1 MSASSEHKNMSS
13 KRSGVNHHTFSTEYT
28 GKIDAVHK
36 KVEVNAFPPLGEK
49 HTLFVI
55 GGQDNFKYFIET
67 SQYRSKKTEKTKRK
81 TTVLAEGG
89 AVTLHLKATLRKDGI
104 DMKDIKSVREFI
116 VGMGAVPA
124 ASEVKT
130 VDDYK
135 KFFIYHY
142 LCKQA
147 TQMASS
153 DVTDEQDYT
162 ITKETEKPIYPKGY
176 KHNIPPKYR
185 WKKGDNNELKVL
197 YEFSDHSVV
206 ALRDKTIVLKGEMQ
220 SGKTR
225 WMITRSLMD
234 VYAQKTAIVILRE
247 LSGDQM
253 QLLARIKS
261 LNDHYIKVAKEAFD
275 DMEVG
280 NMVEIVEDVHKL
292 AKSSVIE
299 QCAIMSGRT
308 PKFIACIS
316 HESPLNKLVDMVR
329 VTERPQYSM
338 YIDESDYV
346 DIGNSAGGKTGKSRA
361 LHVLKTCAY
370 RVTMVSATI
379 IENIYHNDVRP
390 ENMFW
395 LQPPPCYKSVRQFEF
410 KACPELLNF
419 SQEKAADFFKT
430 DPGLE
435 EHMRNLSTQ
444 PLYQDATG
452 REMPPIHLFNLG
464 TTIDAQKLVQKKLV
478 DMYPEIASIVYNG
491 EGICFYSR
499 HFVDKCIT
507 INKKMKKD
515 GKIHTGKITMAEIL
529 GFCESQGC
537 RFFPRIAIFSGKLA
551 GRGISYVSEKMVDG
565 IGWHVNT
572 LRLAF
577 SKTGSNSSLLQAI
590 GRLCGCFNDNIPLT
604 LCMDQ
609 PTCDAAWTAYQQ
621 QEKLLP
627 RARSLAMECGGMMKT
642 ALMRQPISLEQR
654 GIRDISSTVKRTAFE
669 NIVSEDKA
677 ETWDARPGASV
688 VTDEVEEK
696 AKPSDINSGDDL
708 RLIVPGMITHG
719 TLLERV
725 YNAAVSAVLEEA
737 GTGVW
742 VNRTKVTHAL
752 KGISTPDGIRGHLR
766 CIYQTRYTMDN
777 IDGKQGLFMRKR
789 DNIVQLMVN

>member
-1 MSASSEHKNMSS
+1 MS
-13 KRSGVNHHTFSTEYT
+13 SGVNHHTLSTEYT
-28 GKIDAVHK
+28 GKIDAAHK

-55 GGQDNFKYFIET
+55 GGQDNFNYFIET
-67 SQYRSKKTEKTKRK
+67 SQYRSKKTKKTKRK
-81 TTVLAEGG
+81 TTALAESG

-104 DMKDIKSVREFI
+104 DIKSVREFI

-124 ASEVKT
+124 AGEVKT

-135 KFFIYHY
+135 KFFIYHN

-147 TQMASS
+147 TQMTSS
-153 DVTDEQDYT
+153 DVTDADLGDRL
-162 ITKETEKPIYPKGY
+162 KGY

-185 WKKGDNNELKVL
+185 WKKGEDFNELKV
-197 YEFSDHSVV
+197 YEFRDHSVV

-261 LNDHYIKVAKEAFD
+261 LNDHYIKVAKEDFG
-275 DMEVG
+275 MEVG

-292 AKSSVIE
+292 AKSSVRK

-316 HESPLNKLVDMVR
+316 NMSPLNKLVDMVR

-346 DIGNSAGGKTGKSRA
+346 DMGNSAKRSTGKSRA

-410 KACPELLNF
+410 KACSELLEF

-452 REMPPIHLFNLG
+452 CKMPPIHLFNLG
-464 TTIDAQKLVQKKLV
+464 TTVDAQKLVQQNLV
-478 DMYPEIASIVYNG
+478 EMYPEIASIVYNG
-491 EGICFYSR
+491 DGIYFYSP
-499 HFVDKCIT
+499 HFVDERIIIKE
-507 INKKMKKD
+507 KMKKN

-537 RFFPRIAIFSGKLA
+537 RVFPRIAIFSGKLA
-551 GRGISYVSEKMVDG
+551 GRGISYVSEKMVNG

-577 SKTGSNSSLLQAI
+577 AKSGSNASLLQAI
-590 GRLCGCFNDNIPLT
+590 GRLCGCFNDTIPLT
-604 LCMDQ
+604 LWMDQ
-609 PTCDAAWTAYQQ
+609 PTCDSAWTAYQQ
-621 QEKLLP
+621 QEKLLS

-642 ALMRQPISLEQR
+642 VLMCQPISLEQR
-654 GIRDISSTVKRTAFE
+654 GIRDISSTVKRTAFK
-669 NIVSEDKA
+669 NIVPEKKA
-677 ETWDARPGASV
+677 ETWDTLPGAPV
-688 VTDEVEEK
+688 IIEEVDEEK
-696 AKPSDINSGDDL
+696 GVDA
-708 RLIVPGMITHG
+708 RLIKACKRAYKNTSGF
-719 TLLERV
+719 V
-725 YNAAVSAVLEEA
+725 Y
-737 GTGVW
+737 
-742 VNRTKVTHAL
+742 K
-752 KGISTPDGIRGHLR
+752 
-766 CIYQTRYTMDN
+766 
-777 IDGKQGLFMRKR
+777 
-789 DNIVQLMVN
+789 IVQAFIDSDSSSLSKEELAKVCGKKLTTANYDRWSVTGSKYKIIKKIKSNRFILDPKIADILGINL